1 MLKLQVQSAQ
11 RGDVPPAQAL
21 AEIGQTVDSAT
32 RLANQMLTL
41 AKVEHLRQQANT
53 ELTELT
59 DWAATLREV
68 ALDLAPLI
76 AEADLDFELAAL
88 PAPVRADA

>member
-1 MLKLQVQSAQ
+1 M
-11 RGDVPPAQAL
+11 
-21 AEIGQTVDSAT
+21 DSAT

-41 AKVEHLRQQANT
+41 AKVEHLRQQASTELT

-76 AEADLDFELAAL
+76 AEADLDFELATL

>member
-41 AKVEHLRQQANT
+41 AKVEHLRQQAST

-59 DWAATLREV
+59 DWAATVREV